1 MVTRSWSSAQ
11 AEQALRHLPL
21 PDVHRGRGYARER
34 RISGIEWTSPTCVRG
49 ACRGSDGNR
58 YACTVTLVVQGGE
71 VVDVFGSCTC
81 PVRTDCKHCAALILE
96 AVDDARPAP
105 WRALFAE
112 ITAQAPADE
121 PAGQIRP
128 VGLSF
133 HTTRSPD
140 GTLDALL
147 RPVVCQPTG
156 DWTPHLPWSVIL
168 VGSTAGYDRDGVE
181 ALTAIGSAL
190 ANTPAF
196 AARQRGVPRLPE
208 SVALSGAPAAFWK
221 ALVSAAHAGL
231 PLFGTG
237 EAHAVEVTE
246 TLDVTLRVEALDDGA
261 ELSAELTLDGSS
273 TVDDSSLVRGD
284 PAAGAAVLRAGTL
297 HLGQLTRITALETAL
312 LTGDRIEVPTTD
324 FAEFSAALP
333 TLTRHR
339 TVALPERGLTP
350 PEISAPFPLLI
361 IDLEAY
367 RSRTQWR
374 AGYLVDGTLRH
385 FDPAMPERRA
395 GFRDVDA
402 EAQMWER
409 ARPELE
415 LFCSSTR
422 RWQEALTAR
431 LHAMQR
437 RVPAVETVSSTLLR
451 FRREQQTM
459 SVARA
464 AAAAPIRELLIPL
477 GLELPET
484 AILCGELI
492 RRITAPGLIQVEV
505 TGEQRDFR
513 EAENTELHFG
523 STGAYEWLD
532 LTVSVHVDDHSVP
545 LPTVIEHLAQG
556 HEWLVLDDGTY
567 FSLRTPEL
575 ERLRELL
582 DEAQFMGDLDGAEI
596 SGAHPNAT
604 LWEELLSLGVV
615 DAQLAHW
622 HERITALAHA
632 RPPEP
637 VAVPAALDATLR
649 GYQHDGLDWLS
660 FLLDNQIGG
669 ILADDMGLG
678 KTVQTLALITRA
690 AAANPAVRF
699 LVVAPTSV
707 IGNWATEARRFA
719 PSLTVATVTATQK
732 RAKSPLA
739 EQIADAHIVVTS
751 YTLLRLDIDAFDA
764 IAWDGAVFDEA
775 QFVKNH
781 NSKTHQAARRL
792 DTPVKLAITG
802 TPMENNVMELWSLV
816 SLVAPGLYGS
826 PKKFREQFAAPIERG
841 EPGRL
846 STLRRRLKP
855 IMLRRTKEQVAAD
868 LPPKQESIVG
878 IQLDPKHRKIYDLFL
893 AREQQK
899 LLGLLENWDEN
910 RVQIL
915 AALTRMRQLSLH
927 PGLVDDEHESLSST
941 KIDYLA
947 QHLPQLID
955 EGHSALVFS
964 SFTGFL
970 KLIADALTGLGI
982 SFSYLDGTMSAT
994 QRQAEIDRFTAGG
1007 DDQTRVFLISLKA
1020 GGFGLNL
1027 TAADYC
1033 FVADPWWNPAAEAQA
1048 VDRAHRIGQQRPV
1061 TVYRLVSSGTVEEK
1075 VVALQDRKRALFDA
1089 LIDDGEQFSGALTA
1103 DDVRRLVVDDPDD
1116 PDLDDPDP
1124 DDPDPD
1130 ESDGDEADGP
1140 EMH

>member
-1 MVTRSWSSAQ
+1 M
-11 AEQALRHLPL
+11 
-21 PDVHRGRGYARER
+21 HRGRGYAREH
-34 RISGIEWTSPTCVRG
+34 RISGIEWTSPTSLRG
-49 ACRGSDGNR
+49 TCRGSGHHR
-58 YACTVTLVVQGGE
+58 YAPTVTLVVQGGE
-71 VVDVFGSCTC
+71 VVDAFGSCTC

-96 AVDDARPAP
+96 AVDDTRPAA
-105 WRALFAE
+105 WRALVAE
-112 ITAQAPADE
+112 ITAEGPADE
-121 PAGQIRP
+121 PTGQIRP

-133 HTTRSPD
+133 RTIASP
-140 GTLDALL
+140 GGNLDALL

-156 DWTPHLPWSVIL
+156 EWTPHLPWSVVL
-168 VGSTAGYDRDGVE
+168 GGSTDGYDRAGIE
-181 ALTAIGSAL
+181 SLAAIGSVL
-190 ANTPAF
+190 ANN
-196 AARQRGVPRLPE
+196 AAPSSRARGVSHTPE
-208 SVALSGAPAAFWK
+208 SVALSQAPTAFWTV
-221 ALVSAAHAGL
+221 LMSAARAGL
-231 PLFGTG
+231 PLIAAGD
-237 EAHAVEVTE
+237 AHSVEVTE
-246 TLDVTLRVEALDDGA
+246 TLAITLRVETLDDGA
-261 ELSAELTLDGSS
+261 ELSAELTLDG
-273 TVDDSSLVRGD
+273 TATDHAFSLIVGE
-284 PAAGAAVLRAGTL
+284 PAQGAAVLRADTL
-297 HLGQLTRITALETAL
+297 YLGPLTRVTALETAL
-312 LTGDRIEVPTTD
+312 LIGDSIEVPTAD
-324 FAEFSAALP
+324 FADFSAALP
-333 TLTRHR
+333 ALTRHR
-339 TVALPERGLTP
+339 TVTLPERGLAP
-350 PEISAPFPLLI
+350 PEISAPFPLLR
-361 IDLEAY
+361 IDVESY
-367 RSRTQWR
+367 QSRTHWR
-374 AGYLVDGTLRH
+374 AGYLVDGKLRD
-385 FDPAMPERRA
+385 FDPSLLDRKV

-415 LFCSSTR
+415 LFCGSTT
-422 RWQEALTAR
+422 RWQEAVTAQ
-431 LHAMQR
+431 LHALQR
-437 RVPAVETVSSTLLR
+437 RFQALETVSSPLLR
-451 FRREQQTM
+451 FRREQQSMTA
-459 SVARA
+459 ARA
-464 AAAAPIRELLIPL
+464 AAVAPIGDLLIPL
-477 GLELPET
+477 GLDLPDT
-484 AILCGELI
+484 AILCGELV
-492 RRITAPGLIQVEV
+492 RRITAPGLIRVEI
-505 TGEQRDFR
+505 TGEHRDFR
-513 EAENTELHFG
+513 EASSTELHFG

-532 LTVSVHVDDHSVP
+532 LTVSVQVDDHAVP
-545 LPTVIEHLAQG
+545 LSTVIEHLAHG

-567 FSLRTPEL
+567 FNLRTPEL

-582 DEAQFMGDLDGAEI
+582 DEAQFMGDLDGAAI
-596 SGAHPNAT
+596 SSSHPNAA

-615 DAQLAHW
+615 DQQLAHW

-637 VAVPAALDATLR
+637 VAVPAGLEATLR

-690 AAANPAVRF
+690 AAANPTVRF

-707 IGNWATEARRFA
+707 IGNWAAQARRFA

-732 RAKSPLA
+732 RAKAPLA
-739 EQIADAHIVVTS
+739 EQIGGANIVVTS

-764 IAWDGAVFDEA
+764 ADWDGVIFDEA

-781 NSKTHQAARRL
+781 TAKTHQAARRL
-792 DTPVKLAITG
+792 DTPFKLAITG

-826 PKKFREQFAAPIERG
+826 PKKFREQFATPIERG

-855 IMLRRTKEQVAAD
+855 IMLRRTKKQVAGD
-868 LPPKQESIVG
+868 LPPKQESVVRIE
-878 IQLDPKHRKIYDLFL
+878 LDPRHRKIYDLFL
-893 AREQQK
+893 ARERQR
-899 LLGLLENWDEN
+899 LLGLLEDWDEN

-927 PGLVDDEHESLSST
+927 PGLVDDEHRAVSST

-947 QHLPQLID
+947 QHLPQLIA

-970 KLIADALTGLGI
+970 TLIADTLTRLGI
-982 SFSYLDGTMSAT
+982 AFSYLDGTMSAT

-1027 TAADYC
+1027 TEADYC

-1061 TVYRLVSSGTVEEK
+1061 TVYRLVSGGTVEEK
-1075 VVALQDRKRALFDA
+1075 VVALQERKRALFDA

-1103 DDVRRLVVDDPDD
+1103 DDVRRLVVDDPAD
-1116 PDLDDPDP
+1116 PADPATDR
-1124 DDPDPD
+1124 
-1130 ESDGDEADGP
+1130 ENQ
-1140 EMH
+1140 